1 MSVKSSSIYCDDVD
15 ITKHSHM
22 DLSHLLG
29 YVPQHTLLI
38 EETLLESVVIGIEEH
53 HIDHQT
59 IERAIKNSTIAN
71 FSE

>member
-1 MSVKSSSIYCDDVD
+1 
-15 ITKHSHM
+15 M